1 MAFTITFTAT
11 EHPTV
16 EAVQEW
22 LTEEGEPFE
31 LVGPSSLQLRALPVQ
46 IVTSADAPLQARLE
60 INTTV
65 PLQRLIDLLFAISIK
80 SGTDVSLAGKGDV
93 SRPELWLLLADDQDR
108 QRIDY
113 ALQAASD
120 RGNSAVARRL
130 WALLSALE
138 IDKDLRWNAKS
149 ACVVELKEVGAE
161 GGLTIEEANWLSEDP
176 HHGDVISVPTTTNH
190 HILAW
195 RWLKEAYPG
204 LIEEQ

>member
-1 MAFTITFTAT
+1 MAFTITFTTT
-11 EHPTV
+11 EHPTM
-16 EAVQEW
+16 EAVKDW

-46 IVTSADAPLQARLE
+46 VVTSTDAPLQARLE
-60 INTTV
+60 INTKV

-80 SGTDVSLAGKGDV
+80 AGADVSLAGKGEV
-93 SRPELWLLLADDQDR
+93 SRPELWLQLADDQDR
-108 QRIDY
+108 QRIDH

-120 RGNSAVARRL
+120 RGNGDVARRL
-130 WALLSALE
+130 WALLSTLD
-138 IDKDLRWNAKS
+138 IGKDLRWNANC
-149 ACVVELKEVGAE
+149 ACVVELKEVGSE
-161 GGLTIEEANWLSEDP
+161 GGLTMEEANWLAEDP